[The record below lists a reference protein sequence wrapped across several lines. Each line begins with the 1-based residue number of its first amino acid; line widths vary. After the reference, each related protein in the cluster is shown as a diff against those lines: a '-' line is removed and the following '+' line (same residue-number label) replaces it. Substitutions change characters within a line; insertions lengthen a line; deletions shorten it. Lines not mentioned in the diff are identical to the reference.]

1 MIIRAK
7 VNTKS
12 KKTDVINVGDNEFIV
27 RFNALRE
34 KGKANE
40 KLIELLSEYF
50 GVSKSQIKIV
60 SGFTS
65 SNKIVNL
72 EN

>member
-1 MIIRAK
+1 ML
-7 VNTKS
+7 
-12 KKTDVINVGDNEFIV
+12 DEHEFIV
-27 RFNALRE
+27 KFNAPRE

-40 KLIELLSEYF
+40 KLIEILSEYF
-50 GVSKSQIKIV
+50 KISKSQIKIV

-65 SNKIVNL
+65 SNKIVNI